1 MQVRSTK
8 TDLLFLIAAF
18 IFLIVA
24 AMAGRTL
31 FGDTIFV
38 VMPIVASLLVMAV
51 VLEAYRRLE
60 EDIRASRNR
69 LEAGSFQDYRQI
81 EALLSLQNTLK
92 PSLPFPATRDWAA
105 SPDLLKTIT
114 EIILSEKPGLI
125 VEASSGV
132 STLVAAYCLR
142 QLGKGRVI
150 SLEHDPKYAAITRS
164 LIEFHGLQDIA
175 TVADAPLKE
184 YRIKDQ
190 TWLWYDTNAFTADEP
205 ADLFVIDGPPSVIQ
219 PLARYPAL
227 PLMHDRLAE
236 HAVIVLDDGG
246 REDERKIM
254 ASWNVEFPD
263 LSAEFVDLEKGAF
276 IIRKGGAR
284 PNA

>member
-8 TDLLFLIAAF
+8 TDLLFLVAAF
-18 IFLIVA
+18 LFLMVA
-24 AMAGRTL
+24 TVSGRTL
-31 FGDTIFV
+31 LGDIIFV
-38 VMPIVASLLVMAV
+38 IMPTVASLLVIAV
-51 VLEAYRRLE
+51 VLEVYRRLE

-92 PSLPFPATRDWAA
+92 PNLPFPATRDWAA
-105 SPDLLKTIT
+105 SPDLLKTIA
-114 EIILSEKPGLI
+114 EIILSKKPSLI

-150 SLEHDPKYAAITRS
+150 SLEHDPKYAAITRR

-175 TVADAPLKE
+175 VVVDAPLKE
-184 YRIKDQ
+184 YRIRDK

-205 ADLFVIDGPPSVIQ
+205 VDLFAIDGPPSVIQ

-227 PLMHDRLAE
+227 PLMHGRLAE

-246 REDERKIM
+246 RDDERKIM
-254 ASWNVEFPD
+254 ESWSDEFPG
-263 LSAEFVDLEKGAF
+263 LTAEFADLEKGAF
-276 IIRKGGAR
+276 IIRKGGAG